1 MGRYSSSFKGFT
13 LIEVVIGIGIFALVL
28 SAMLSGLISFT
39 SLAEMARSKTV
50 AVNDAKQVMEQTH
63 DTLFSTVTSVD
74 WTSWASNNG
83 CNTLGN
89 ERVNVAFTYP
99 EPPATDLLQ
108 ITTTVTWQVK
118 NRPMSI
124 SLVTLRTRT

>member
-1 MGRYSSSFKGFT
+1 MGRHSSSFKGFT
-13 LIEVVIGIGIFALVL
+13 LIEVAIGIGIFALVL
-28 SAMLSGLISFT
+28 AAILSGLIRFM
-39 SLAEMARSKTV
+39 SLTEMARSKTV

-63 DTLFSTVTSVD
+63 DALFSTITSVD

-83 CNTLGN
+83 CNTLDN
-89 ERVNVAFTYP
+89 EQVNVAFAYP
-99 EPPATDLLQ
+99 ELPATDLLE